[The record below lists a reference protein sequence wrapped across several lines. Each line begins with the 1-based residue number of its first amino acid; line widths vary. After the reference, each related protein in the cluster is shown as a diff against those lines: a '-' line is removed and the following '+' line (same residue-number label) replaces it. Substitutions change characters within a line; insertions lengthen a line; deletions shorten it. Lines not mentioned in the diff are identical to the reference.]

1 MFSFHLSQDIF
12 KFALWFLLWS
22 LGWLCCFISTILWIF
37 QFAFSFFFFTDFLLH
52 LTVVRDALYNVCLL
66 GHGCLWGRLLFILPQ
81 SLISTQEFVSK
92 LGIPLDS
99 FLYHSN
105 TSASPVCYSHLSPF
119 LLIHCDPLPRPLP
132 RTLSFIS
139 CIELTTIWIVLFVYM
154 LALYYLSPLKA
165 GVILFRAITA
175 VTKTESGTQIINKE
189 FLSEF

>member
-1 MFSFHLSQDIF
+1 M
-12 KFALWFLLWS
+12 
-22 LGWLCCFISTILWIF
+22 G
-37 QFAFSFFFFTDFLLH
+37 SFFFFSVSIYSYTFLPIALLSLCLRSFDMLCFPFICLKTFSNLPCDFFFDPLVDCVVSFPQFCEFSTLPFLFFFCTDFLLH

-139 CIELTTIWIVLFVYM
+139 CIELTTI
-154 LALYYLSPLKA
+154 
-165 GVILFRAITA
+165 
-175 VTKTESGTQIINKE
+175 
-189 FLSEF
+189 